1 MSRSRDNAGAGPT
14 GGSRAGSAP
23 SGSAASGSPASGSA
37 PWGSAASGR
46 PARRATIVDVA
57 TRAGVSR
64 QTVTRAMNDMPG
76 ISSETRE
83 RVLAAAEELNYRPS
97 RFGRGLVS
105 QGPPTLGLLVNELT
119 NAFFP
124 EVAAAV
130 IRESARR
137 GWNVVVAETENG
149 TEAETIAAELVY
161 RADAL
166 LGYSLPAEAD
176 EIVPARMP
184 LVRLDLQGADG
195 AGVRFQ
201 EDGAMDDLAA
211 HLAGVGA
218 SRVAV
223 LDSAQAGES
232 RRAHAMCG
240 AIGRRIPAVDLVPA
254 SPEGI
259 PAQVEQALAT
269 GADTLMAWNDVHA
282 LQVLKALRTRGV
294 RVPEDVRVTGVDGLS
309 LGELVSPE
317 LTTIGV
323 DLEVVAREAVDVV
336 DGLFTGRFSAA
347 DSGAVRTVPY
357 RLIVRESA

>member
-1 MSRSRDNAGAGPT
+1 MSRSRESAGARTDARTT
-14 GGSRAGSAP
+14 G
-23 SGSAASGSPASGSA
+23 
-37 PWGSAASGR
+37 
-46 PARRATIVDVA
+46 ARRATIVDVA

-76 ISSETRE
+76 ISPDTRD

-119 NAFFP
+119 NTFFP
-124 EVAAAV
+124 EIAAAV

-149 TEAETIAAELVY
+149 AEAEAIATELVR

-166 LGYSLPAEAD
+166 LGYSLPADAD

-184 LVRLDLQGADG
+184 LVRLDLQEADG
-195 AGVRFQ
+195 AGVRFA
-201 EDGAMDDLAA
+201 EEAAMNELAA
-211 HLAGVGA
+211 HLKSSGA
-218 SRVAV
+218 ARVAV
-223 LDSAQAGES
+223 LDSTQDGES
-232 RRAHAMCG
+232 RRAHEMREAV
-240 AIGRRIPAVDLVPA
+240 GRQIAAVDLVPA
-254 SPEGI
+254 SADGI
-259 PAQVEQALAT
+259 PAQVEAALDV

-282 LQVLKALRTRGV
+282 LQVLKVLRTRGLS
-294 RVPEDVRVTGVDGLS
+294 VPDDVRVTGVDGLA

-323 DLEVVAREAVDVV
+323 DLEAVASEAVDLV
-336 DGLFTGRFSAA
+336 DGLFTGRVSAA
-347 DSGAVRTVPY
+347 DGGAVRTVPY
-357 RLIVRESA
+357 RLMVRESA

>member
-1 MSRSRDNAGAGPT
+1 MSRSRESAGARTDRTT
-14 GGSRAGSAP
+14 G
-23 SGSAASGSPASGSA
+23 
-37 PWGSAASGR
+37 
-46 PARRATIVDVA
+46 ARRATIVDVA

-76 ISSETRE
+76 ISPDTRE

-119 NAFFP
+119 NTFFP
-124 EVAAAV
+124 EIAAAV

-149 TEAETIAAELVY
+149 AEAEAIATELVR

-166 LGYSLPAEAD
+166 LGYSLPADAD

-184 LVRLDLQGADG
+184 LVRLDLQEADG
-195 AGVRFQ
+195 AGVRFAE
-201 EDGAMDDLAA
+201 EDAMSELAA
-211 HLAGVGA
+211 HLKRSGA
-218 SRVAV
+218 ARVAV
-223 LDSAQAGES
+223 LDSAQDGES
-232 RRAHAMCG
+232 RRAHQMREAV
-240 AIGRRIPAVDLVPA
+240 GRQIDAVDLVPA
-254 SPEGI
+254 SADGI
-259 PAQVEQALAT
+259 PAQVEAALDA

-282 LQVLKALRTRGV
+282 LQVLKALRTRGLN
-294 RVPEDVRVTGVDGLS
+294 VPEDVRVTGVDGLA

-323 DLEVVAREAVDVV
+323 DLEAVAREAVDLV
-336 DGLFTGRFSAA
+336 DGLFTGRLSAA
-347 DSGAVRTVPY
+347 DGGAARTVPY
-357 RLIVRESA
+357 RLVVRESA